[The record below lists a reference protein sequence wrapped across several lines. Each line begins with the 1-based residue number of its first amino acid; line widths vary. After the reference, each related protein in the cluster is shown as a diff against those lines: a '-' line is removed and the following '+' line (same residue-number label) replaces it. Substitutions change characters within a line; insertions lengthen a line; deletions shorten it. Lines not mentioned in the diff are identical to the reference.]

1 MTDRELLEL
10 LVDKVTN
17 IEHDFF
23 GFKTDVSS
31 LKTDV
36 SSLKTDVSSLKTDV
50 SSLKTDVSS
59 LKTDVSTLKK
69 DVSSIK
75 EEQIFMKQA
84 IFELDARSIATDHK
98 IDALTEQV
106 SSNTTKLD
114 DLRTAQRLVSD
125 HDTDIRM
132 IKKMLTQ

>member
-17 IEHDFF
+17 IEQDFF
-23 GFKTDVSS
+23 GVKTDVSS

-36 SSLKTDVSSLKTDV
+36 SSLKS
-50 SSLKTDVSS
+50 
-59 LKTDVSTLKK
+59 DVSTLKK

-84 IFELDARSIATDHK
+84 IFELDARSIVTSHK

-114 DLRTAQRLVSD
+114 YLRTTQRLVSD

>member
-17 IEHDFF
+17 IEQDFF
-23 GFKTDVSS
+23 GVKTDVSS

-36 SSLKTDVSSLKTDV
+36 SSLKSDVSSLK
-50 SSLKTDVSS
+50 SDVSS

-84 IFELDARSIATDHK
+84 IFELDARSIVTSHK

-114 DLRTAQRLVSD
+114 YLRTTQRLVSD

>member
-17 IEHDFF
+17 IEQDFF
-23 GFKTDVSS
+23 GVKTDVSS

-36 SSLKTDVSSLKTDV
+36 SSLKS
-50 SSLKTDVSS
+50 DVSS

-84 IFELDARSIATDHK
+84 IFELDARSIVTSHK

-114 DLRTAQRLVSD
+114 DLRTTQRLVSD

>member
-17 IEHDFF
+17 IEQDFF
-23 GFKTDVSS
+23 GVKTDVSS

-36 SSLKTDVSSLKTDV
+36 SSLKSDVSTLK
-50 SSLKTDVSS
+50 S
-59 LKTDVSTLKK
+59 DVSTLKK

-84 IFELDARSIATDHK
+84 IFELDARSIVTSHK

-114 DLRTAQRLVSD
+114 DLRTTQRLVSD

>member
-17 IEHDFF
+17 MEQDFS
-23 GFKTDVSS
+23 GVRTDISSLKMDVSS

-36 SSLKTDVSSLKTDV
+36 SSLKTDVSS
-50 SSLKTDVSS
+50 
-59 LKTDVSTLKK
+59 
-69 DVSSIK
+69 IK
-75 EEQIFMKQA
+75 EEQMFMKQA
-84 IFELDARSIATDHK
+84 IFELDARSIATDQK
-98 IDALTEQV
+98 IDILTEQV
-106 SSNTTKLD
+106 SSNTEKLD
-114 DLRTAQRLVSD
+114 DMCTTQRLVSD

>member
-17 IEHDFF
+17 IEQDFF
-23 GFKTDVSS
+23 GVKTDVSS

-36 SSLKTDVSSLKTDV
+36 SSLKSDVSTLKSDVSS
-50 SSLKTDVSS
+50 
-59 LKTDVSTLKK
+59 LKK

-84 IFELDARSIATDHK
+84 IFELDARSIVTSHK

-114 DLRTAQRLVSD
+114 DLRTTQRLVSD